1 MLIAALALMSTSA
14 LLPAGTPVTI
24 SVDLSDAPQ
33 RIIHARMVIP
43 ASPGPLTLVY
53 PKWIP
58 GEHGPTGPIADVVDL
73 KVTAGGKII
82 PWKRDSVD
90 MYAIHCDVPQGA
102 NAIEVSLDF
111 ITPSE
116 AKGFSAGTSAT
127 TELAVLN
134 WNQVM
139 LAPQGAPADGLTYK
153 ANLRVPREWR
163 YATALPVEHES
174 GDTVAFAPASMT
186 TLIDSPVLTGRNFR
200 TEDLSP
206 GSSPRHYLHVA
217 ADSRAALEM
226 SPETLAAY
234 RNLIAETGALFG
246 ARHYRRYD
254 FLLTLSDHVAHFG
267 LEHHE
272 SSDNRTPELAL
283 VEDTVRKL
291 NAGLLPHEMSHS
303 WNGKYRRPDGLATP
317 DYQKPYQDA
326 LLWVYEGL
334 PTYLGDILTARSGLL
349 NPDEYRQ
356 GLALDA
362 ARMDVSPGRRWRP
375 LIDTAVAA
383 PILYGTRP
391 DRSSLR
397 RGVDFYPE
405 GALVWLDADVTIR
418 TLSQGKKSLD
428 DFCRAFFG
436 GPSGPPEVKPYTL
449 NDVLSA
455 LNAIQPYDWAMFFD
469 ERIKQVAPRAPL
481 GGIEGGGWKLVYK
494 EKLPPMME
502 WQEQESKGTNLV
514 WSIGLSLREDGTVI
528 DSLTGM
534 PADRAGVAPGT
545 QVIAVNGRQF
555 NQRVIRTALREAKN
569 STEPI
574 ELLVKSGEYYKTHK
588 IDYHEGEKYPWL
600 ERDDSRPDLLTN
612 IISARKPS

>member
-1 MLIAALALMSTSA
+1 
-14 LLPAGTPVTI
+14 
-24 SVDLSDAPQ
+24 
-33 RIIHARMVIP
+33 
-43 ASPGPLTLVY
+43 
-53 PKWIP
+53 
-58 GEHGPTGPIADVVDL
+58 
-73 KVTAGGKII
+73 
-82 PWKRDSVD
+82 
-90 MYAIHCDVPQGA
+90 
-102 NAIEVSLDF
+102 
-111 ITPSE
+111 
-116 AKGFSAGTSAT
+116 
-127 TELAVLN
+127 
-134 WNQVM
+134 
-139 LAPQGAPADGLTYK
+139 
-153 ANLRVPREWR
+153 
-163 YATALPVEHES
+163 
-174 GDTVAFAPASMT
+174 
-186 TLIDSPVLTGRNFR
+186 
-200 TEDLSP
+200 
-206 GSSPRHYLHVA
+206 
-217 ADSRAALEM
+217 
-226 SPETLAAY
+226 
-234 RNLIAETGALFG
+234 
-246 ARHYRRYD
+246 
-254 FLLTLSDHVAHFG
+254 
-267 LEHHE
+267 
-272 SSDNRTPELAL
+272 
-283 VEDTVRKL
+283 
-291 NAGLLPHEMSHS
+291 
-303 WNGKYRRPDGLATP
+303 
-317 DYQKPYQDA
+317 
-326 LLWVYEGL
+326 
-334 PTYLGDILTARSGLL
+334 
-349 NPDEYRQ
+349 PDEYRQ

-405 GALVWLDADVTIR
+405 GALIWLDADVTIR
-418 TLSQGKKSLD
+418 TLSHGKKSLD
-428 DFCRAFFG
+428 DFCSAFFG

-455 LNAIQPYDWAMFFD
+455 LNAIQPYDWAKFFD

-481 GGIEGGGWKLVYK
+481 GGIEGGGWRLVYK

-612 IISARKPS
+612 IISTKKPS